1 MASRRRVEIF
11 SAGCPVCA
19 ETIERVSRLACDA
32 CEVVVLDM
40 ADRAVATRARQ
51 VGVRSLP
58 AVLVDGRLADC
69 CAGRGPDESA
79 LRAAGIGQPVG

>member
-11 SAGCPVCA
+11 SAGCPVCT
-19 ETIERVSRLACDA
+19 ETIELVRRLACDA

-40 ADRAVATRARQ
+40 ADGVVATRARQ
-51 VGVRSLP
+51 AGVRSLP

-69 CAGRGPDESA
+69 CAGRGPDEAS
-79 LRAAGIGQPVG
+79 LRAAGIGQRVG

>member
-11 SAGCPVCA
+11 SAGCGVCA
-19 ETIERVSRLACDA
+19 ETIELVRRLACDA

-40 ADRAVATRARQ
+40 AERAVAVRAQQ

-58 AVLVDGRLADC
+58 AIVVDGRLADC
-69 CAGRGPDESA
+69 CAGRGPDETA
-79 LRAAGIGQPVG
+79 LRAAGIGQSAR